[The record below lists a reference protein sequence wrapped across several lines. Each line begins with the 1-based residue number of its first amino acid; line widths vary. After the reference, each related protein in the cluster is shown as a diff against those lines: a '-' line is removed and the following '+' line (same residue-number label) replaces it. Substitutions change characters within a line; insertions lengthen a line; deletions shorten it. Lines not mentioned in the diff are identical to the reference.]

1 MDKCLTTLDEALQYV
16 KSAVTNQRVILG
28 SRRLEMKRVV
38 FEEET
43 DEAAVVIP
51 TVRAVRFKD
60 QDSSSN
66 LQRLDHDIDL
76 RRWKKV
82 SRKQG
87 RKY

>member
-1 MDKCLTTLDEALQYV
+1 M
-16 KSAVTNQRVILG
+16 KS
-28 SRRLEMKRVV
+28 VV

-43 DEAAVVIP
+43 DEAAVVVP

-60 QDSSSN
+60 QNSSSN

>member
-16 KSAVTNQRVILG
+16 KSTVTNQRVILG